1 MWYAYFLRF
10 SLIHILDYM
19 NVLFF
24 LLDVIKYIF
33 VVLIFSW
40 SNKDTTYS
48 IGVPCFDISVTNL
61 VLNVCGNIFWV
72 HLGDIHIFKIQK
84 FIIYVIIFKR
94 ILYERE

>member
-1 MWYAYFLRF
+1 
-10 SLIHILDYM
+10 M